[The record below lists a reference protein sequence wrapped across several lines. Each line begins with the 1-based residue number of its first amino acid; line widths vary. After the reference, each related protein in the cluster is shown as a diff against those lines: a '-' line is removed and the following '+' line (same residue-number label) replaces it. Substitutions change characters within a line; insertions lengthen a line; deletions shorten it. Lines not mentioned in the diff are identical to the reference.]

1 MQRFYG
7 IGGEFSGKDAVL
19 IDIGRTG
26 PVQADISPKLDLTG
40 GSVVFDGLA
49 AVSQLHIAPV
59 VHIEGLV
66 AVLEAID
73 AVDSFDS
80 YRSGSCLDGKRE

>member
-1 MQRFYG
+1 MQRFHG

-26 PVQADISPKLDLTG
+26 PVQADISPELDFAG

-49 AVSQLHIAPV
+49 AVALLHVAPV
-59 VHIEGLV
+59 VHVEGLV
-66 AVLEAID
+66 TVLEAID

-80 YRSGSCLDGKRE
+80 NRSGSCLYGKWE